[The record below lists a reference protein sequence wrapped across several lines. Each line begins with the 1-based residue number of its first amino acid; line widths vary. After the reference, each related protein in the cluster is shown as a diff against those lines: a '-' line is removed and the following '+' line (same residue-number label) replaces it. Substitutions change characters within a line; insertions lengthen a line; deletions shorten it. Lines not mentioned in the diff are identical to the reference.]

1 MNSKTVL
8 VTGAS
13 TGIGRATVIHM
24 DRLGWDVYAG
34 VRKEAD
40 GEALRK
46 ESSPRLTPIII
57 DVADGAS
64 IEATEKL
71 VAEATGSAG
80 LGGLVNNAGITVQG
94 PLEYLAL
101 DEMRKQLEVNV
112 VGQLAV
118 TQAFLPLIRKGHGRI
133 VFMSSIAGR
142 ARSLPLV
149 APYSASKRALEA
161 IGESLQDE
169 LSPWDIKISLVE
181 PGSIATEIWDKG
193 DATFDEILDA
203 LPPEG
208 KDRYLTAAN
217 NGRKL
222 AKATG
227 NRGIPPERVAEKVA
241 HALTSSRPRFRYL
254 VGNDAKARAL
264 IEPLVPS
271 KVRSKATKRMLFG
284 KDSPKTK

>member
-1 MNSKTVL
+1 MSSKTVL

-13 TGIGRATVIHM
+13 TGIGRATVLHM

-34 VRKEAD
+34 VRKDAD
-40 GEALRK
+40 AEALRK
-46 ESSPRLTPIII
+46 DSSARLTPVII
-57 DVADGAS
+57 DVADAAS
-64 IEATEKL
+64 IEAAAKSIE
-71 VAEATGSAG
+71 EATGSAG

-94 PLEYLAL
+94 PLEYLPL
-101 DEMRKQLEVNV
+101 DDLRKQLEVNV
-112 VGQLAV
+112 VGQVAV
-118 TQAFLPLIRKGHGRI
+118 TQAFLPSIRKGHGRI

-142 ARSLPLV
+142 SRSLPLV

-181 PGSIATEIWDKG
+181 PGSIATEIWEKG
-193 DATFDEILDA
+193 DSSFDDLLES

-208 KDRYLTAAN
+208 RERYGAAAHK
-217 NGRKL
+217 GRKL
-222 AKATG
+222 ASATG
-227 NRGIPPERVAEKVA
+227 KRGIPPERVAEKVA

-254 VGNDAKARAL
+254 VGNDAKARAFL
-264 IEPLVPS
+264 EPLIPA

-284 KDSPKTK
+284 KDSN